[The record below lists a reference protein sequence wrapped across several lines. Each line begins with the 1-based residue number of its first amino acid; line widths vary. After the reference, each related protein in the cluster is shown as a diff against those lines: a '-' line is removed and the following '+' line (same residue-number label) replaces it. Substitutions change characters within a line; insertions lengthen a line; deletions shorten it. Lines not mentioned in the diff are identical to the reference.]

1 MKKILWISNITF
13 PEAVTLLGG
22 DGKQNGSG
30 GWLISSA
37 QFLINQPSI
46 NLYILSVNKVTKLT
60 RLKGEKI
67 EYIIIPKY
75 KHIRDYIP
83 YMTAV
88 QKDVNPD
95 VVHIQGTEFP
105 YGLAWIKACSSKNVV
120 VSIQGLISVIARY
133 YTAGLSIS
141 EIIKNIT
148 LRDIVGKTIYGKQ
161 KDFYQRGKYEIEVLE
176 SVNHVIGRTSFDYSH
191 SKVINPHIS
200 YHHCDEALR
209 DVFYSGTW
217 AYNECTPCTIFM
229 SQSNYPVKGLHIVLK
244 ALPYV
249 IKKYPNL
256 QLRIAGNDIFTTKS
270 VLGFLN
276 QTGYGKLITALIR
289 KNHLEKYISFTG
301 RLNAEEMK
309 REYLNANVFV
319 CPSSIENS
327 PNSLCEA
334 QILGVPTLA
343 SYVGGVPDL
352 MEGAEKYLYRFDD
365 SEMMAAKICDIFEA
379 KDSIDASAMQQV
391 AMKRHNRNNII
402 SQLMHIYGIV
412 KD

>member
-1 MKKILWISNITF
+1 MNILWISNITF
-13 PEAVTLLGG
+13 PEALTLQGG
-22 DGKQNGSG
+22 DGKHNGGG
-30 GWLISSA
+30 GWLISA
-37 QFLINQPSI
+37 ANALIKQPGIS
-46 NLYILSVNKVTKLT
+46 LYILSVNNVKKLT
-60 RLKGEKI
+60 RLKGKKI
-67 EYIIIPKY
+67 EYFIIPKC
-75 KHIRDYIP
+75 KHISDYIP
-83 YMTAV
+83 YMTEI
-88 QKDVNPD
+88 QKEVSPD

-133 YTAGLSIS
+133 YTAGLSVS
-141 EIIKNIT
+141 EIIRNIT
-148 LRDIVGKTIYGKQ
+148 LRDIVGKTIYGK
-161 KDFYQRGKYEIEVLE
+161 KKEFDKRGRYEIEVLK
-176 SVNHVIGRTSFDYSH
+176 SVDHVIGRTNFDYSH
-191 SKVINPHIS
+191 SKAMNPHIN

-209 DVFYSGTW
+209 DVFYFGTW
-217 AYNECTPCTIFM
+217 TYNDCTPCTIFM

-244 ALPYV
+244 ALPYI
-249 IKKYPNL
+249 IKNYPNL
-256 QLRIAGNDIFTTKS
+256 QLRIAGNDVFTTKS
-270 VLGFLN
+270 VLGPMS

-309 REYLNANVFV
+309 REYLNANVFI

-352 MEGAEKYLYRFDD
+352 MEGAEKYMYRYDD
-365 SEMMAAKICDIFEA
+365 SEMMAVKICDIFNA
-379 KDSIDASAMQQV
+379 KDAIDASAMQQV
-391 AMKRHNRNNII
+391 AQKRHNRNNIV

-412 KD
+412 KE

>member
-1 MKKILWISNITF
+1 MNILWISNITF
-13 PEAVTLLGG
+13 PEALTLQGG
-22 DGKQNGSG
+22 DGKHNGGG
-30 GWLISSA
+30 GWLISA
-37 QFLINQPSI
+37 ANALIKQPGIS
-46 NLYILSVNKVTKLT
+46 LYILSVNNVKKLT
-60 RLKGEKI
+60 RLKGKKI
-67 EYIIIPKY
+67 EYFIIPKC
-75 KHIRDYIP
+75 KHISDYIP
-83 YMTAV
+83 YMTEI
-88 QKDVNPD
+88 QKEVSPD

-133 YTAGLSIS
+133 YTAGLSVS
-141 EIIKNIT
+141 EIIRNIT
-148 LRDIVGKTIYGKQ
+148 LRDIVGKTIYGK
-161 KDFYQRGKYEIEVLE
+161 KKEFDKRGRYEIEVLK
-176 SVNHVIGRTSFDYSH
+176 SVDHVIGRTNFDYSH
-191 SKVINPHIS
+191 SKAMNPHIN

-209 DVFYSGTW
+209 DVFYFGTW
-217 AYNECTPCTIFM
+217 TYNDCTPCTIFM

-244 ALPYV
+244 ALPYI
-249 IKKYPNL
+249 IKNYPNL
-256 QLRIAGNDIFTTKS
+256 QLRIAGNDVFTTKS
-270 VLGFLN
+270 VLGPMS

-309 REYLNANVFV
+309 REYLNANVFI

-352 MEGAEKYLYRFDD
+352 MEGAEKYMYRYDD
-365 SEMMAAKICDIFEA
+365 SEMMATKICDIFNA
-379 KDSIDASAMQQV
+379 KDTIDASAMQQV
-391 AMKRHNRNNII
+391 AQKRHNRNNIV

-412 KD
+412 KE